1 VSSTMSP
8 IVTSRVA
15 EMQVKF
21 AAMYHLEHTESIIQF
36 MLHPLPEIAQEA
48 FQVGAATTQA
58 DIITTRVHRSA

>member
-1 VSSTMSP
+1 MSP

-21 AAMYHLEHTESIIQF
+21 AAMYHLEDTESIIQF

-58 DIITTRVHRSA
+58 DIITTQVHRSA